1 MNVRIYG
8 KNSCPYT
15 TAAREDFV
23 RRGYDV
29 EYVDVVRDP
38 ARLADMLKLTPGQR
52 RVPVID
58 QEGRITVGFGG
69 T

>member
-15 TAAREDFV
+15 TAAREDFA
-23 RRGYDV
+23 RRGFDV
-29 EYVDVVRDP
+29 EYIDVVRDQ
-38 ARLADMLKLTPGQR
+38 AQLAEMLKLTAGQR
-52 RVPVID
+52 RVPVIV
-58 QEGRITVGFGG
+58 EKGKITVGFGG